1 MAGFELSDLAL
12 QSVMPGN
19 KLITDDKEMPS
30 IMVYIPKFQLKD
42 VLNTDDTSVHPAFK
56 INGTER
62 DGFWVGKYQ
71 SMEGNNGRMYSL
83 PGQNV
88 KHTLGLDAFVSRSAA
103 KGAGWHEITA
113 AEWAAL
119 ALWSKKNNTMPLGN
133 NNYGKD
139 TTESV
144 YKAIPD
150 NVDATHHAVRV
161 KTGTGPVSWS
171 HNHALDG
178 VWDLNGNVN
187 EWCTGFRLVKGE
199 VQIIKDNDAADS
211 SKDLSATSSLWK
223 AIDATTGALID
234 PNGSGTT
241 TNSVKLDYVS
251 NTTWKYGI
259 TAPTYGTGG
268 KGCTFGTVDCTA
280 DIGAAAKLLL
290 RALAMLPDD
299 GAQASDYSGDYFY
312 ADASADERCLSRG
325 GYYINAGDAGVFY
338 ANLSYGRTGTRDLL
352 GGRLAYSEALD

>member
-1 MAGFELSDLAL
+1 MAGFELSNLAL

-113 AEWAAL
+113 AEWAAI
-119 ALWSKKNNTMPLGN
+119 ALWSKKNGTMPLGN

-150 NVDATHHAVRV
+150 NVDATHHALRV
-161 KTGTGPVSWS
+161 KSGTGPVSWS
-171 HNHALDG
+171 HNHSIDG
-178 VWDLNGNVN
+178 VWDMNGNVN
-187 EWCTGFRLVKGE
+187 EWCPGLRLVHGE
-199 VQIIKDNDAADS
+199 VQIIKDDDAADS

-223 AIDATTGALID
+223 AIKASDGTLITPD
-234 PNGSGTT
+234 GNGTT
-241 TNSVKLDYVS
+241 AGSVKLDFLNNS
-251 NTTWKYGI
+251 TWTYG
-259 TAPTYGTGG
+259 TSAPTYGTGY
-268 KGCTFGTVDCTA
+268 KGCAFGSVTCDGN
-280 DIGAAAKLLL
+280 IGDAAKLLL
-290 RALAMLPDD
+290 RALAMLPD
-299 GAQASDYSGDYFY
+299 ASSQASDYSGDYFY
-312 ADASADERCLSRG
+312 ADASADERCLCRG
-325 GYYINAGDAGVFY
+325 GICHDAGNAGVFY
-338 ANLSYGRTGTRDLL
+338 AYLDCGRTFTGGSL

>member
-1 MAGFELSDLAL
+1 
-12 QSVMPGN
+12 
-19 KLITDDKEMPS
+19 
-30 IMVYIPKFQLKD
+30 MVYIPKFQLKD
-42 VLNTDDTSVHPAFK
+42 VLNTDSTNVHPAFK

-113 AEWAAL
+113 AEWAAI
-119 ALWSKKNNTMPLGN
+119 ALWSKKNGTMPLGN
-133 NNYGKD
+133 NSYGKD

-150 NVDATHHAVRV
+150 NVDATHHALRV
-161 KTGTGPVSWS
+161 KSGTGPVSWS

-187 EWCTGFRLVKGE
+187 EWCTGLRLVKGE
-199 VQIIKDNDAADS
+199 LQIIKDNDAADS
-211 SKDLSATSSLWK
+211 SKDLSSTSELWK
-223 AIDATTGALID
+223 AIDATTGALITPD
-234 PNGSGTT
+234 GSGTT
-241 TNSVKLDYVS
+241 SGSVKLSYIS
-251 NTTWKYGI
+251 NIWTYTT
-259 TAPTYGTGG
+259 GTPAAGLG
-268 KGCTFGTVDCTA
+268 SKGCTFGSVTCDST
-280 DIGAAAKLLL
+280 IGDAAKHLL
-290 RALAMLPDD
+290 RALAMLPDAS
-299 GAQASDYSGDYFY
+299 AQASDYSGDYFY
-312 ADASADERCLSRG
+312 ANADEAERCLFRG
-325 GYYINAGDAGVFY
+325 GSCSGASDAGVFY
-338 ANLSYGRTGTRDLL
+338 AYLSYPRSGTSADL